1 MTESNSHKEDASGNS
16 TKRLVKILVI
26 IGIGI
31 PVLVELMT
39 LFNLINVQIFEDEQ
53 EVNRQEE
60 SVIKVRAIEE
70 GDTLFTDFSNALTI
84 NLLRIKVSAQEW
96 RFALGLNSVDSLD
109 QQQLQVKVDS
119 LRLHSGKILSG
130 IGENPWKIEDA
141 VPARMSAEWELPNG
155 DIPEVLYVSSL
166 QYVESDSAKRIQ
178 QEIPLGKIPVRY
190 NQE

>member
-1 MTESNSHKEDASGNS
+1 MTESNPHKEDASGNS
-16 TKRLVKILVI
+16 TKRLVRILVI

-60 SVIKVRAIEE
+60 SVIEVRAIEE
-70 GDTLFTDFSNALTI
+70 GDTLFADYSNALAI

-96 RFALGLNSVDSLD
+96 RFALGLSSVDSLD
-109 QQQLQVKVDS
+109 QRQLQVKIDS
-119 LRLHSGKILSG
+119 LRLQSGKILSG
-130 IGENPWKIEDA
+130 TDDNPWEIEDT
-141 VPARMSAEWELPNG
+141 VPIEMSAEWELPNG
-155 DIPEVLYVSSL
+155 DIPEILYISSF
-166 QYVESDSAKRIQ
+166 QYIESDSTKRIQ

>member
-53 EVNRQEE
+53 EVNQQRE
-60 SVIKVRAIEE
+60 SVAEVRAVEE
-70 GDTLFTDFSNALTI
+70 GDTLFADYSNALTI

-96 RFALGLNSVDSLD
+96 RFALGLNPVDRLD
-109 QQQLQVKVDS
+109 QQQLQVEVDS
-119 LRLHSGKILSG
+119 LRLQSGKILSG
-130 IGENPWKIEDA
+130 TGDNPWEIEDT
-141 VPARMSAEWELPNG
+141 VPVGMSAEWELPNG
-155 DIPEVLYVSSL
+155 DIPEMLYTSSF
-166 QYVESDSAKRIQ
+166 QYIESDSTKRIQ
-178 QEIPLGKIPVRY
+178 QEITLGKIPVRY
-190 NQE
+190 TQE

>member
-1 MTESNSHKEDASGNS
+1 MTESNSHKEDPSGNS
-16 TKRLVKILVI
+16 TKRLVKVLVI

-39 LFNLINVQIFEDEQ
+39 LFNLINVQIFEGEQ
-53 EVNRQEE
+53 EVNQQNE
-60 SVIKVRAIEE
+60 SIAELRAIEE
-70 GDTLFTDFSNALTI
+70 GDTLFADYSNALTI

-96 RFALGLNSVDSLD
+96 RFALGLNSVDSLV

-119 LRLHSGKILSG
+119 LKLQSGKILSG
-130 IGENPWKIEDA
+130 TGNNPWEIDDT
-141 VPARMSAEWELPNG
+141 VPLAMSAEWELPNG
-155 DIPEVLYVSSL
+155 DIPGILYISSF
-166 QYVESDSAKRIQ
+166 QYIESDSTKRIQ